1 MLWKKHNPRNLPRL
15 LANIINNITEQ
26 QKELFLPIFSLVM
39 KSMIMEKTFNF
50 RFFPKNSIIFS
61 NISYNFLMV
70 FRLTKKAS
78 EQTHISVTNEG
89 QSQNRYCDWFVD
101 LFVGKD
107 KKKYFLITN
116 SFSLFSIVISAKGI
130 RGEEVFSKNVLNQL
144 RIYFEKTGH
153 SDLFSQFIQP
163 FENEII
169 FTKTNS
175 RSVLKSMEG
184 LRERA
189 VFETVFIQAEDEQE
203 KFFKIN
209 NHINKVPCKC
219 ANTGVGDYSFGYE
232 QISSDLMKLPAV
244 FEESNVRQK
253 SPKTVFQFY
262 AELEN
267 YNPKIY
273 RRFIISPDFT
283 YLCIEQ
289 IIST

>member
-1 MLWKKHNPRNLPRL
+1 
-15 LANIINNITEQ
+15 
-26 QKELFLPIFSLVM
+26 
-39 KSMIMEKTFNF
+39 
-50 RFFPKNSIIFS
+50 
-61 NISYNFLMV
+61 MV

-78 EQTHISVTNEG
+78 EQTYISVTNEG

-107 KKKYFLITN
+107 RKKYFLITN

-184 LRERA
+184 LRECA
-189 VFETVFIQAEDEQE
+189 VFESVFIQAEDEQE
-203 KFFKIN
+203 KFFNIN

-219 ANTGVGDYSFGYE
+219 ANTGVRDYSFGYE

-244 FEESNVRQK
+244 FEKSNVRQK

-267 YNPKIY
+267 YNSKIY
-273 RRFIISPDFT
+273 RRFIIFPDFT
-283 YLCIEQ
+283 FEKLAYALMAMFNM
-289 IIST
+289 